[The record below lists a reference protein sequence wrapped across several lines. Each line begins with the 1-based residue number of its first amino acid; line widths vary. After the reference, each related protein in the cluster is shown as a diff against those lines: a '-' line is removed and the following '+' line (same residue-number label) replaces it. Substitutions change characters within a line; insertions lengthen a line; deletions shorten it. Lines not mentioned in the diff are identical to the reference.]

1 MTRIWIYGM
10 AIPALLGI
18 ATMAAVV
25 LPGPGLTLTRLLA
38 GGAATIAVQVTA
50 AYIGSRA
57 AVRREPTP

>member
-10 AIPALLGI
+10 VIPALLGI

-38 GGAATIAVQVTA
+38 GGVAMIAVQVTA
-50 AYIGSRA
+50 AYIGSRV
-57 AVRREPTP
+57 AVRQ